1 VDAHGAAQKA
11 AVTGLKLVIN
21 FVVDDHRR
29 WIGRLCCVPVGF
41 SLVEL
46 AGE

>member
-1 VDAHGAAQKA
+1 LDAHGATQKA
-11 AVTGLKLVIN
+11 AVAGLELFIN
-21 FVVDDHRR
+21 FVVNDHRR
-29 WIGRLCCVPVGF
+29 WIGRLCCVPVRF